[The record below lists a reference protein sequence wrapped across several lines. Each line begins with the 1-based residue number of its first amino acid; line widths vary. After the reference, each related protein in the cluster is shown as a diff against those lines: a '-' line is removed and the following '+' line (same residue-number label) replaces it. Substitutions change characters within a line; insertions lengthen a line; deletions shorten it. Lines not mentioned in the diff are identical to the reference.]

1 MRNTLSRFTP
11 LTRRW
16 FLYYSALAAGAT
28 AFAGRFVARPRTR
41 SASSNEALASP
52 SIGALDTGRDPEG
65 MGAGVSAPALW
76 RFGAGLGLLFAGLV
90 LLSALD
96 ACGGSEFKGKAAPEW
111 DALFQRESGWIGA
124 DGDYSIPLGGDT
136 TLWLF
141 SDTFVGKVKDG
152 KRLDACM
159 INNSIAL
166 QRGTNAP
173 EFFYGTTSDG
183 KPASFITP
191 QHGSKGD
198 YFWLAHGART
208 ARGLD
213 FFLHRIVTVEAG
225 APFGFKQV
233 DGWLAHVA
241 NPEAP
246 PPRWRITQTKVPFT
260 EISTNGS
267 LIFGGVVLREGESVY
282 IFGGDSRLAAKNAGM
297 PNGMVIARAPAEGLG
312 DFAQWQFLANGAW
325 QKDHRKVTPV
335 FRDVGSEFSVSWLP
349 ARKAYAAVYSEGIS
363 GRIVMRFAPS
373 LTGPWG
379 SPVLVYRCP
388 EMDWPA
394 KAFCY
399 AGKAHPALTSAP
411 DELLITYAANAWD
424 FWDLFKNAR
433 LYWPRF
439 VRVNLSAN

>member
-1 MRNTLSRFTP
+1 MRNTSSRPDTQCVNHGQGA
-11 LTRRW
+11 LT
-16 FLYYSALAAGAT
+16 SAL
-28 AFAGRFVARPRTR
+28 
-41 SASSNEALASP
+41 NL
-52 SIGALDTGRDPEG
+52 
-65 MGAGVSAPALW
+65 
-76 RFGAGLGLLFAGLV
+76 
-90 LLSALD
+90 LLSGLTLLAALN
-96 ACGGSEFKGKAAPEW
+96 ARAEAEPAGKAAPEW
-111 DALFQRESGWIGA
+111 DARFQRESGWIGA
-124 DGDYSIPLGGDT
+124 DGAYSVPLNGDT
-136 TLWLF
+136 TVWLF
-141 SDTFVGKVKDG
+141 SDTLVGKVKDG
-152 KRLDACM
+152 KRVETSM

-166 QRGTNAP
+166 QRGTNPP
-173 EFFYGTTSDG
+173 EFFYGTASDG

-191 QHGSKGD
+191 QHSSERD

-213 FFLHRIVTVEAG
+213 FFLHRVVTVKPG
-225 APFGFKQV
+225 TPFGFKQV

-241 NPEAP
+241 NPEASP
-246 PPRWRITQTKVPFT
+246 PQWRITQTKVPFT

-267 LIFGGVVLREGESVY
+267 LIFGGAVLREGEFVY
-282 IFGGDSRLAAKNAGM
+282 VFGGDSRPEAKNAGM
-297 PNGMVIARAPAEGLG
+297 PHGMVMARAPAEGLG

-363 GRIVMRFAPS
+363 GKIVVRLAPA

-388 EMDWPA
+388 EMDWPT
-394 KAFCY
+394 KAFAY
-399 AGKAHPALTSAP
+399 AAKAHPELTSAP

-424 FWDLFKNAR
+424 FWDLFKNPR

-439 VRVNLSAN
+439 VRVKLSAP